1 MGSQHAL
8 ARKNGGRPFA
18 DFVAGRSD
26 RGTLDRLFLTAAQ
39 LAAAF
44 ACDECQEVRE
54 VNFGRIL
61 PAWFFALCEYTWPGS
76 WFKHAQWF
84 FAIDETFH
92 IMALGMLI
100 GTLVIVDLRLLGLG
114 MRRQSVSQL
123 AGYLNPWTVF
133 GVATMIV
140 TGIPLF
146 MSEAE
151 KLSKS
156 SPFFYKMIF
165 LSCAITLHFTLHRKA
180 TAPTAKPGSGLG
192 KLAACLSLICWLGV
206 ALAGRAIAFL

>member
-1 MGSQHAL
+1 M
-8 ARKNGGRPFA
+8 
-18 DFVAGRSD
+18 
-26 RGTLDRLFLTAAQ
+26 
-39 LAAAF
+39 
-44 ACDECQEVRE
+44 
-54 VNFGRIL
+54 
-61 PAWFFALCEYTWPGS
+61 
-76 WFKHAQWF
+76 
-84 FAIDETFH
+84 
-92 IMALGMLI
+92 
-100 GTLVIVDLRLLGLG
+100 
-114 MRRQSVSQL
+114 
-123 AGYLNPWTVF
+123 
-133 GVATMIV
+133 MIA

>member
-1 MGSQHAL
+1 M
-8 ARKNGGRPFA
+8 
-18 DFVAGRSD
+18 
-26 RGTLDRLFLTAAQ
+26 T
-39 LAAAF
+39 
-44 ACDECQEVRE
+44 
-54 VNFGRIL
+54 FGRIL
-61 PAWFFALCEYTWPGS
+61 PGWFFWQCENTLPGS

-100 GTLVIVDLRLLGLG
+100 GTLVIVDLRLLGFG

-123 AGYLNPWTVF
+123 AGLSCDRGPLF
-133 GVATMIV
+133 GVALMIV

-146 MSEAE
+146 MSEAV
-151 KLSKS
+151 KLSRS

-165 LSCAITLHFTLHRKA
+165 LFCAVTLHFTLHRKA
-180 TAPTAKPGSGLG
+180 IAASGTQGSGLG
-192 KLAACLSLICWLGV
+192 KLAASLSLICWLGV